1 VKAAIYSAAFLIQR
15 VIAGQL
21 DIDPDEIEIAN
32 IEPIN
37 HGLHAGIVLS
47 DRLANGA
54 GFVRWAS
61 DNIDTVFSEILA
73 PNPGSY
79 IANIFK
85 EEHLNDCDSACYEC
99 LKVYRNMTYHGLLD
113 WRLGISYL
121 KTLLDPNYLAGLD
134 GNFNSPEL
142 NGWITNANLLR
153 DRFAGEFG
161 FNSREFGRLP
171 GFEAGDLAVILIH
184 PLWDIMNPQR
194 TLSMATAQ
202 AATTS
207 PMVRFLDTFN
217 TSRRPGE
224 CYRVLLQIA
233 G

>member
-1 VKAAIYSAAFLIQR
+1 M
-15 VIAGQL
+15 
-21 DIDPDEIEIAN
+21 
-32 IEPIN
+32 
-37 HGLHAGIVLS
+37 HAGIVLS

-61 DNIDTVFSEILA
+61 GNINTVFSEIA
-73 PNPGSY
+73 TPVPGSY

-121 KTLLDPNYLAGLD
+121 KTLLNPNYLAGLD
-134 GNFNSPEL
+134 GNFNSREL
-142 NGWITNANLLR
+142 DGWLENATLQR

-161 FNSREFGRLP
+161 FTPRNFGELP
-171 GFEAGDLAVILIH
+171 GFEAGSVPVILIH
-184 PLWDIMNPQR
+184 PLWDIRDPQR
-194 TLSMATAQ
+194 ILAMATAE
-202 AATTS
+202 ATISS
-207 PMVRFLDTFN
+207 PMVSFLDTFN
-217 TSRRPGE
+217 ISRRPGE
-224 CYRVLLQIA
+224 CYRALLQIA